1 MRKDPTDRNLAT
13 HICRPKTASTNCAE
27 PFCTITD
34 SLQVE
39 YALSRSMSPTMVAE
53 YQRLLIPKEVLQAQI
68 EEYAQIALGE
78 INDE

>member
-1 MRKDPTDRNLAT
+1 
-13 HICRPKTASTNCAE
+13 
-27 PFCTITD
+27 
-34 SLQVE
+34 
-39 YALSRSMSPTMVAE
+39 MVAE